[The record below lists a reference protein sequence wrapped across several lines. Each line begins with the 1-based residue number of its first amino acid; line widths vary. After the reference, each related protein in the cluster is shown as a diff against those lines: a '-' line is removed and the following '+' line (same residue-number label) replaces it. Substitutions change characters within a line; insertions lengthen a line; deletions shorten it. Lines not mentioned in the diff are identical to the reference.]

1 MTEKEFDPEKTVP
14 LDDTSTIALDGE
26 RTIPLEPLS
35 RAASAAENVGKRKKR
50 LFGFRIFSFRK
61 RRDVGSVIELLR
73 DKRPPQEVAFPGNEE
88 RLDLIED
95 NYELGREFAE
105 GGQGKLYSGF
115 DRRLRRLVAIKSL
128 RRELSGRE
136 RQRRLF
142 LTEARV
148 TAQLDHPAI
157 VPIYALNSDRENG
170 LHLAM
175 KLVNGEN
182 FKSYLEQVVTHYR
195 LDGINAYDEEKS
207 LHFRL
212 DVLLKVCD
220 ALEYAHSRNVMHGD
234 LKPANIMIG
243 EYHETYIM
251 DWGIARRI
259 GEKPEETETPDGKK
273 GICGTPH
280 YLAPEMVVGE
290 VCDQRADIF
299 AMGVILFEAVTLKSA
314 FTGSSVQELM
324 ENIRDGRMEPLEHR
338 FHVRIDRDLKAVI
351 RKATATSRDERYQ
364 TIGELSEDLRR
375 CLMGLEVRAN
385 PDNPA
390 MKAVRWCYIH
400 RRMTLILML
409 TALLIGAGALAFS
422 LYREF
427 RVSEEMRKRDYALGM
442 AYSVSTHAGY
452 RLDEQFSK
460 LEQMTDA
467 LAADVQFLLDYDVHK
482 ESGHGNSSAAF
493 YPVAEIREKGC
504 PGLVDSVFHHGR
516 ISPDAVAYHTTPDTD
531 LARLR
536 ERLDPISRF
545 IPRLLQTILESPV
558 NAKVTLGNLERLK
571 RSAFLDGTPIIRVL
585 FGFADG
591 LYVAYPASGAFPA
604 GYDPRRRVWYG
615 FPENPEAERAVWSKP
630 YIDGIPEI
638 GLVISCSVPL
648 YSAKGRADGVC
659 AVDISLSELIEEL
672 HSSGNSGDYVLEKA
686 IVDDSGQIIVS
697 TTRDFANAKLHSYS
711 SSDEEPTFAKL
722 DNEELWNDLKERKFG
737 LRVTRDSKGEMVVYT
752 FCHIR
757 SVNWFYL
764 EKLSL
769 EGVMKFFQDFRPLP
783 GDAAD
788 DEKSP
793 AKSAGR

>member
-1 MTEKEFDPEKTVP
+1 MTEEKFNPEKTVP
-14 LDDTSTIALDGE
+14 PDDT
-26 RTIPLEPLS
+26 RTVPLKPLP
-35 RAASAAENVGKRKKR
+35 RAAAAPEGEKKRKKR
-50 LFGFRIFSFRK
+50 LFAFNIFSWRK

-73 DKRPPQEVAFPGNEE
+73 DRHPPREVVFLGGEE
-88 RLDLIED
+88 QLESLED
-95 NYELGREFAE
+95 NYELGREFAA
-105 GGQGKLYSGF
+105 GGQGKLYCGF

-128 RRELSGRE
+128 RRELSGQE
-136 RQRRLF
+136 RLRRLF

-157 VPIYALNSDRENG
+157 VPIYALNSDRDNG

-195 LDGINAYDEEKS
+195 LDGVNGYDEEKS

-259 GEKPEETETPDGKK
+259 DGNSEEETGDGKK

-280 YLAPEMVVGE
+280 YLAPEAVVGE
-290 VCDQRADIF
+290 PCDQRADIF

-351 RKATATSRDERYQ
+351 RKATATRREERYQ

-427 RVSEEMRKRDYALGM
+427 QVSEEMRRRDYALGM
-442 AYSVSTHAGY
+442 AYSVCTYAGY

-482 ESGHGNSSAAF
+482 KSGTDGRPEAF
-493 YPVAEIREKGC
+493 HPVAEIREKGC
-504 PGLVDSVFHHGR
+504 PGMVDSVFHHGR
-516 ISPDAVAYHTTPDTD
+516 ISPAAVAYHTTPDTD
-531 LARLR
+531 PARLR
-536 ERLDPISRF
+536 ERLDPIARL

-591 LYVAYPASGAFPA
+591 LYAAYPASGAFPA
-604 GYDPRRRVWYG
+604 TYDPRLRVWYR
-615 FPENPEAERAVWSKP
+615 FPENPENGRAVWSKP

-659 AVDISLSELIEEL
+659 AVDISLSELIETL
-672 HSSGNSGDYVLEKA
+672 HSAGNSGAYVLEKA
-686 IVDDSGQIIVS
+686 IVDDSGRIIVS

-711 SSDEEPTFAKL
+711 SSDEEPTFEKL
-722 DNEELWNDLKERKFG
+722 DDEELWNDLKERKFG
-737 LRVTRDSKGEMVVYT
+737 LKVTRGSDGKMVVYS
-752 FCHIR
+752 FCRIR

-764 EKLSL
+764 EKMSL
-769 EGVMKFFQDFRPLP
+769 EGVMKFFQDSRPLR
-783 GDAAD
+783 GNAAG

-793 AKSAGR
+793 AETAGR